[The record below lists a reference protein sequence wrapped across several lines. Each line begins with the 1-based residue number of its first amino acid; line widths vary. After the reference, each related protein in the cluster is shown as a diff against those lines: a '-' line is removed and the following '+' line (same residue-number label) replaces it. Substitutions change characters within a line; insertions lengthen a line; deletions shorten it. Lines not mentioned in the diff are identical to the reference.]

1 MTRAIQL
8 AVTCLVLLQCNWAA
22 ADLININAVN
32 STYTQDF
39 DGLVSTGSGTFV
51 DGTTISG
58 WTVNSEE
65 MDENFGEYFAN
76 TGSSNGGE
84 VYSYGSAGSS
94 DRALGYLGSNGNDY
108 FNAAAI
114 FKNNTGGTI
123 DQVVISYTG
132 EQWRSGGNTDDNRNV
147 LEFAWQA
154 GSAITVPASTSTSGW
169 TTVSALQFSAPNP
182 NVGSGPLDGNASG
195 NQTAFTNVTLSGLSW
210 LAGEEL
216 AVRWIGNNGAGADA
230 GLAIDDFS
238 FTAVPEPSSL
248 ALFGIGACFAGF
260 GRRRR
265 GEKQQRATA

>member
-65 MDENFGEYFAN
+65 MDTTGDVYFAN
-76 TGSSNGGE
+76 TGSSAGGE
-84 VYSYGSAGSS
+84 VYSYGSTGSS
-94 DRALGYLGSNGNDY
+94 DRALGYIGSGGNDY

-123 DQVVISYTG
+123 DRVVISYTG
-132 EQWRSGGNTDDNRNV
+132 EQWRSGSGSGADQNI

-169 TTVSALQFSAPNP
+169 TTESALKFSAPNP
-182 NVGSGPLDGNASG
+182 NVGPGALDGNASG
-195 NQTAFTNVTLSGLSW
+195 NQTVFTNVTLSGLSW

-216 AVRWIGNNGAGADA
+216 AVRWIGNNGGGADA

-248 ALFGIGACFAGF
+248 ALFGIGACVAGF